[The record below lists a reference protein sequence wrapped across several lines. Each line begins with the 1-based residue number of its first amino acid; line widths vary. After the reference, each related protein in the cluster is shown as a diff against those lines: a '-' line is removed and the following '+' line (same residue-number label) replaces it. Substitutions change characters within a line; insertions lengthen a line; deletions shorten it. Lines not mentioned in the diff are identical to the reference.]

1 MNQRTYR
8 NLRPYKYNNS
18 TSSDLIQLLLFYILP
33 FIIVNSIIFF
43 LATTKPDYE
52 LTISG
57 TNDYRTTTITFTIKS
72 IMPLKE
78 VTIKMDTQP
87 IDLVKVGK
95 KKYQATIDHNGSLE
109 IYMMNFN
116 NMALLEYER
125 IDILDD
131 EPPIIED
138 YTAEDGL
145 LSFTIMDTQSGVDYS
160 SIHAQTS
167 SGQAIVPLSV
177 DKSNGRVIFQMAF
190 DSLTVSAKDM
200 TGNEYLTTFSLN
212 TIDPP
217 VDQTGEPVSDDVPE
231 ESTSESA

>member
-18 TSSDLIQLLLFYILP
+18 TSSDLIHLLLFYILP
-33 FIIVNSIIFF
+33 FIIVNAIIFF

-95 KKYQATIDHNGSLE
+95 RNI
-109 IYMMNFN
+109 
-116 NMALLEYER
+116 R
-125 IDILDD
+125 
-131 EPPIIED
+131 PP
-138 YTAEDGL
+138 L
-145 LSFTIMDTQSGVDYS
+145 TIM
-160 SIHAQTS
+160 A
-167 SGQAIVPLSV
+167 
-177 DKSNGRVIFQMAF
+177 R
-190 DSLTVSAKDM
+190 
-200 TGNEYLTTFSLN
+200 
-212 TIDPP
+212 
-217 VDQTGEPVSDDVPE
+217 
-231 ESTSESA
+231 

>member
-1 MNQRTYR
+1 
-8 NLRPYKYNNS
+8 
-18 TSSDLIQLLLFYILP
+18 
-33 FIIVNSIIFF
+33 
-43 LATTKPDYE
+43 
-52 LTISG
+52 
-57 TNDYRTTTITFTIKS
+57 
-72 IMPLKE
+72 
-78 VTIKMDTQP
+78 
-87 IDLVKVGK
+87 
-95 KKYQATIDHNGSLE
+95 
-109 IYMMNFN
+109 
-116 NMALLEYER
+116 MALLEYER

-167 SGQAIVPLSV
+167 SGQAVVPLSV

-212 TIDPP
+212 TIDP
-217 VDQTGEPVSDDVPE
+217 TGEPVSDDVPE